1 MFVSQKG
8 GNSEVDLPE
17 TAVKGGFY
25 VFKKKKIILT
35 ALKPCL
41 MSVWLMITL
50 LSKFVFVFLFDG
62 MAMNKL

>member
-41 MSVWLMITL
+41 MSVWLMIIR
-50 LSKFVFVFLFDG
+50 
-62 MAMNKL
+62 